1 MLFEDDTRLVKIF
14 LHITPKEQ
22 IRRFRVRLT
31 DPLKRWKL
39 SYEDFRNHAR
49 WKDYELAIEDF
60 DSSAIEMIGTL
71 LGFSDADDPE
81 LAEFR
86 KRADQTECNAF
97 TRRGVEEELAPFA
110 LLKYCAA

>member
-1 MLFEDDTRLVKIF
+1 VLLPIAIPSNGSDRCSGAF
-14 LHITPKEQ
+14 
-22 IRRFRVRLT
+22 
-31 DPLKRWKL
+31 
-39 SYEDFRNHAR
+39 
-49 WKDYELAIEDF
+49 AIEDF